1 MMLRGSANATARRS
15 TLFLGALALALAG
28 VLSAA
33 GYGKA
38 PAARLVYKPQVRSF
52 TVTMV
57 PLQVH
62 EMQAIELSLK
72 KAFAKGGVLYG
83 KEVYA
88 MSPSTIVVYQ
98 GDTVRLTIVNPED
111 DAHTIS
117 FPDQGVTVTVR
128 GESTAT
134 TTFVAKAPGAHT
146 YLCTI
151 PEHFPFMWGQIVVL
165 PARDAM

>member
-1 MMLRGSANATARRS
+1 MPTGSANVTPRRS
-15 TLFLGALALALAG
+15 TLLGGALALVLAG
-28 VLSAA
+28 TVIVV
-33 GYGKA
+33 GYSKA
-38 PAARLVYKPQVRSF
+38 PAGPVYTPQVRSF

-62 EMQAIELSLK
+62 EMQAIEPFLK
-72 KAFAKGGVLYG
+72 KAFAPGGVLYG

-117 FPDQGVTVTVR
+117 FPDQGVTVTVK